1 MAHDSVSLQQAFHY
15 LWPDEVPALK
25 ALAQMLPPDPIIV
38 NIGAGAGTS
47 GLAFAEARKDAT
59 IYTIDIQRE
68 SSPFG
73 CLEGHEQV
81 LREAGFDLDS
91 YHTRFHSICADSK
104 FIGIGWAHPIGA
116 IARERTEETD
126 LIWGQGKPLVDMVFI
141 DGDHSYEGAKGDIE
155 AWLPNIKRNGILAVH
170 DYDKATAYKRDHNP
184 ADVPH
189 WKPWPGVDRAVREI
203 LLPKLE
209 TILIVDTLIAF
220 RVGDK

>member
-1 MAHDSVSLQQAFHY
+1 MAHNSASLQQAFHY

-25 ALAQMLPPDPIIV
+25 ALAQALPADPIIV

-59 IYTIDIQRE
+59 IYTIDIQRD

-81 LREAGFDLDS
+81 LREAGFDIDS

-104 FIGIGWAHPIGA
+104 VVGLTWIVPFGQRILGVKQKLYGIGM
-116 IARERTEETD
+116 
-126 LIWGQGKPLVDMVFI
+126 PLVDMVFI

-155 AWLPNIKRNGILAVH
+155 NWLPNIKRNGILAVH
-170 DYDKATAYKRDHNP
+170 DYDKAEAYKREHNV

-189 WKPWPGVDRAVREI
+189 PKPWPGVDRAVKD
-203 LLPKLE
+203 LLLGKLE
-209 TILIVDTLIAF
+209 LILQIDTLIAF